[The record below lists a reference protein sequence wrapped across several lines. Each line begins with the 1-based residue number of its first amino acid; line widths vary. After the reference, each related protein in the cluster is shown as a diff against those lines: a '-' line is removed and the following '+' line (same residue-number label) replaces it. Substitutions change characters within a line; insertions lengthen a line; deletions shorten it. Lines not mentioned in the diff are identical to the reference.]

1 MRIAVG
7 TDHAGPAAQAIVV
20 ALAAR
25 STATRSSISASNTPD
40 RVDYPDYVAP
50 AARAVAS
57 GDCRFGFVFGGSG
70 TGEQIVANKIKGIR
84 CCQATE
90 PVTAALSRQH
100 NDANMLSMGARI
112 VGAQVAIGCV
122 EAFLGAPSSKAGAT
136 SRASRRSGRSRPVDP
151 QRLWRCPWPLASAAC
166 LAR

>member
-7 TDHAGPAAQAIVV
+7 NDHAGLPLKELVV
-20 ALAAR
+20 EWLKDNGYEV
-25 STATRSSISASNTPD
+25 IDFGVHTPD
-40 RVDYPDYVAP
+40 PVDYPDYIAP

-70 TGEQIVANKIKGIR
+70 TGEQIVANKIDGIR

-112 VGAQVAIGCV
+112 VGSQLAIGCV
-122 EAFLGAPSSKAGAT
+122 QAFLSAEFQAGRHVARVEKISALE
-136 SRASRRSGRSRPVDP
+136 SR
-151 QRLWRCPWPLASAAC
+151 
-166 LAR
+166 

>member
-7 TDHAGPAAQAIVV
+7 TDHAGLPLKQVVQAWLRNQGYEVV
-20 ALAAR
+20 DFGVD
-25 STATRSSISASNTPD
+25 TTD
-40 RVDYPDYVAP
+40 QVDYPDYVAP

-70 TGEQIVANKIKGIR
+70 TGEQIVANKIDGIR

-100 NDANMLSMGARI
+100 NDANMLSMGSRI
-112 VGAQVAIGCV
+112 VGSQLAIGCV
-122 EAFLGAPSSKAGAT
+122 EAFLE
-136 SRASRRSGRSRPVDP
+136 ASFEGGRHV
-151 QRLWRCPWPLASAAC
+151 
-166 LAR
+166 ARVEKIMALELE

>member
-1 MRIAVG
+1 MRVAVG
-7 TDHAGPAAQAIVV
+7 TDHAGLPLKQLVV
-20 ALAAR
+20 EWL
-25 STATRSSISASNTPD
+25 TENGHEVVDFGVDTPD

-90 PVTAALSRQH
+90 PVTARLSRQH
-100 NDANMLSMGARI
+100 NDANVLSMGARI
-112 VGAQVAIGCV
+112 VGAEVAIACV
-122 EAFLGAPSSKAGAT
+122 EAFLDAEFEAGRHVA
-136 SRASRRSGRSRPVDP
+136 RVEKI
-151 QRLWRCPWPLASAAC
+151 SA
-166 LAR
+166 LESY

>member
-7 TDHAGPAAQAIVV
+7 TDHAGLPLKQVIAKWLTENGHEIVDFGV
-20 ALAAR
+20 K
-25 STATRSSISASNTPD
+25 TPD

-70 TGEQIVANKIKGIR
+70 TGEQIVANKIDGIR

-112 VGAQVAIGCV
+112 VGSQVAIGCA
-122 EAFLGAPSSKAGAT
+122 EAFLE
-136 SRASRRSGRSRPVDP
+136 ASFEGGRHV
-151 QRLWRCPWPLASAAC
+151 
-166 LAR
+166 ARVKKIMALESE

>member
-1 MRIAVG
+1 MRVAVG
-7 TDHAGPAAQAIVV
+7 TDHAGLPLKQQVAEWLEQNGHEVV
-20 ALAAR
+20 DFGV
-25 STATRSSISASNTPD
+25 NTPD

-70 TGEQIVANKIKGIR
+70 TGEQIVANKVDGIR

-90 PVTAALSRQH
+90 PVTARLSREH

-112 VGAQVAIGCV
+112 VGSQLAIASV
-122 EAFLGAPSSKAGAT
+122 EAFLE
-136 SRASRRSGRSRPVDP
+136 ASFDGGRHV
-151 QRLWRCPWPLASAAC
+151 
-166 LAR
+166 ARVEKIMALESE

>member
-1 MRIAVG
+1 MRIALG
-7 TDHAGPAAQAIVV
+7 TDHAGLPLKQVVQAWLRDHGYEVV
-20 ALAAR
+20 DFGVD
-25 STATRSSISASNTPD
+25 TPD
-40 RVDYPDYVAP
+40 QVDYPDYVGP

-70 TGEQIVANKIKGIR
+70 TGEQIVANKIDGIR

-112 VGAQVAIGCV
+112 VGTQLAIGCV
-122 EAFLGAPSSKAGAT
+122 EA
-136 SRASRRSGRSRPVDP
+136 
-151 QRLWRCPWPLASAAC
+151 C
-166 LAR
+166 LAASFEGGRHVARVEKIMALELESR

>member
-7 TDHAGPAAQAIVV
+7 TDHAGLPLKQIIAEWLTENGYEVV
-20 ALAAR
+20 DFGV
-25 STATRSSISASNTPD
+25 NTPD

-57 GDCRFGFVFGGSG
+57 GDCRFGFVFGGSC
-70 TGEQIVANKIKGIR
+70 TGEQIVANKVDGIR

-112 VGAQVAIGCV
+112 VGSQVAIGCA
-122 EAFLGAPSSKAGAT
+122 EAFLE
-136 SRASRRSGRSRPVDP
+136 ASFEGGRHV
-151 QRLWRCPWPLASAAC
+151 
-166 LAR
+166 ARVEKIMALESE

>member
-7 TDHAGPAAQAIVV
+7 TDHAGLPLKRLVV
-20 ALAAR
+20 EWL
-25 STATRSSISASNTPD
+25 SDNGYEVVDFGVDTPD

-90 PVTAALSRQH
+90 PVTARLSRQH
-100 NDANMLSMGARI
+100 NDANVLSMGARI
-112 VGAQVAIGCV
+112 VGAEVAIGCI
-122 EAFLGAPSSKAGAT
+122 EAFLEAEFEAG
-136 SRASRRSGRSRPVDP
+136 RHVPRVEKI
-151 QRLWRCPWPLASAAC
+151 SA
-166 LAR
+166 LESD

>member
-1 MRIAVG
+1 MRIALG
-7 TDHAGPAAQAIVV
+7 TDHAGLPLKQVVQAWLQDQGYEVV
-20 ALAAR
+20 DFGVD
-25 STATRSSISASNTPD
+25 TPD

-70 TGEQIVANKIKGIR
+70 TGEQIVANKIDGIR
-84 CCQATE
+84 CCQTTE

-112 VGAQVAIGCV
+112 VGTQLAIGCV
-122 EAFLGAPSSKAGAT
+122 EAFLGASFEG
-136 SRASRRSGRSRPVDP
+136 GRHVARVEKIMALESD
-151 QRLWRCPWPLASAAC
+151 QR
-166 LAR
+166 